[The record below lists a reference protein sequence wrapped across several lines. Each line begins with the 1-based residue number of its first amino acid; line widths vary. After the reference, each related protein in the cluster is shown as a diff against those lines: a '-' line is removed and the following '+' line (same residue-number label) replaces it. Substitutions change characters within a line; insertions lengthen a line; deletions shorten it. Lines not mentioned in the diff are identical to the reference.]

1 MRIQM
6 TYFPMFVSIEGK
18 PCLIVGGGAVAARK
32 CRGLLAF
39 GANVTMIAERFLY
52 DNSLHHTEADRELMD
67 ASLHN
72 ICSTSD
78 TPSGECCRSRCL
90 RKIERRFQDGDL
102 AAADWTLVVAATD
115 DRTVNGRIAALCRER
130 QIPVN
135 VADCKEECTFFF
147 PAYCREGEVAVGVT
161 TSGTAP
167 GLASALRA
175 RIEAALPDW
184 LLEIRK
190 ETDENA

>member
-1 MRIQM
+1 
-6 TYFPMFVSIEGK
+6 MFISIEEK

-39 GANVTMIAERFLY
+39 GADVTMIAERFL
-52 DNSLHHTEADRELMD
+52 DDD
-67 ASLHN
+67 SLHN
-72 ICSTSD
+72 SEQENEAMRCSLHNAN
-78 TPSGECCRSRCL
+78 SGSSISKCSL
-90 RKIERRFQDGDL
+90 HNAGSKAPIAFGGPRKIERRFQDGDL
-102 AAADWTLVVAATD
+102 AAENWALVIAATD
-115 DRTVNGRIAALCRER
+115 DRSVNGRIVALCHKR

-135 VADCKEECTFFF
+135 VADCKEECDFFF
-147 PAYCREGEVAVGVT
+147 PAYCTEREVAVGVT
-161 TSGTAP
+161 TSGTSP

-175 RIEAALPDW
+175 RIEAALPGW